1 MNIAEFLLAAATT
14 RPNANALALGEK
26 VVASYEQHAVRSSR
40 IANALLKEF
49 SLHPNDRVAIAM
61 ENNPCYS
68 EIVFAA
74 WHAGMSVVPM
84 NSRLHKNEFT
94 YILRDSG
101 AKICFT
107 SNNLYEEISKAAAE
121 VPECRTIITAAS
133 VEYESLAQGQS
144 APLAVKEEEELAW
157 LFYTS
162 GTTGRPKGAMISHGN
177 IRALNTAYLKSVDKI
192 SPEDAIVHAAPYS
205 HGSGL
210 YMPVHVE
217 RGACQ
222 VVPESGGFN
231 PEEVFKLI
239 KKWKGSTFFMAP
251 TMLNRIVNS
260 PCLQNADTSNL
271 KTIIYG
277 GAPMYVEDCLRA
289 LERIGPKLVQIYG
302 QGEAPM
308 TITSLSR
315 TMHTDSKNSRYLERL
330 ASVGKAQAGIE
341 VRIAEE
347 NDSDVGEGKIG
358 EILVR
363 GNVVMQGYWKNSD
376 ATFKT
381 LRGGWLHTGD
391 MGTLD
396 KDGYLTLKDRSKDVI
411 ISGGSNIYPREV
423 EEILLRHPHIE
434 ECSVI
439 GLPHQDWGEKVVAF
453 VVCSRTEKIAASELD
468 ELCLQHIA
476 RFKRPRE
483 YYFLDSLPK
492 NNYGKVLKRE
502 LRELSFEKC

>member
-1 MNIAEFLLAAATT
+1 
-14 RPNANALALGEK
+14 
-26 VVASYEQHAVRSSR
+26 
-40 IANALLKEF
+40 
-49 SLHPNDRVAIAM
+49 
-61 ENNPCYS
+61 
-68 EIVFAA
+68 
-74 WHAGMSVVPM
+74 
-84 NSRLHKNEFT
+84 
-94 YILRDSG
+94 
-101 AKICFT
+101 
-107 SNNLYEEISKAAAE
+107 
-121 VPECRTIITAAS
+121 
-133 VEYESLAQGQS
+133 
-144 APLAVKEEEELAW
+144 
-157 LFYTS
+157 
-162 GTTGRPKGAMISHGN
+162 
-177 IRALNTAYLKSVDKI
+177 
-192 SPEDAIVHAAPYS
+192 
-205 HGSGL
+205 
-210 YMPVHVE
+210 
-217 RGACQ
+217 
-222 VVPESGGFN
+222 
-231 PEEVFKLI
+231 
-239 KKWKGSTFFMAP
+239 
-251 TMLNRIVNS
+251 
-260 PCLQNADTSNL
+260 
-271 KTIIYG
+271 
-277 GAPMYVEDCLRA
+277 MYVEDCLRA

-341 VRIAEE
+341 VRIADE
-347 NDSDVGEGKIG
+347 NDGDVGEGEIG

-381 LRGGWLHTGD
+381 LRDGWLHTGD

-434 ECSVI
+434 ECSVV

-492 NNYGKVLKRE
+492 NNYGKILKRE